1 MLAIMLANSRRGPPL
16 RVGSGHKFASPRSV
30 RPPFSLIGHPPPAS
44 PPMRWRHHQRRPLS
58 SFMGPPPRPPRW
70 SRRCAP
76 DRTWRTCGSSTST
89 PMATGATQESAA
101 DGLHSRRRALPGGKP
116 IITLFSRAMGQQG
129 LASRHPPATRVGM
142 VSTRGDVHG
151 VITGYARSISTARP
165 SVSAGRPSS
174 PLRILI
180 SALSC
185 SGILPKSGTSPSVRA
200 NSPAEVPS
208 STGSFGISTPQNVRT
223 ATRGFSA
230 KP

>member
-1 MLAIMLANSRRGPPL
+1 MLAIMLANSRRGPPPRL
-16 RVGSGHKFASPRSV
+16 GSGHKFASPRSV

-151 VITGYARSISTARP
+151 GHHRIRAVNLHGETLRERGEALVSIARP
-165 SVSAGRPSS
+165 DFCAEL
-174 PLRILI
+174 LRDLAQIRHFT
-180 SALSC
+180 LSQ
-185 SGILPKSGTSPSVRA
+185 G
-200 NSPAEVPS
+200 
-208 STGSFGISTPQNVRT
+208 
-223 ATRGFSA
+223 
-230 KP
+230 